1 MRISFPLLLFLVF
14 MVLKLTQVIDW
25 SWWWITAPLWAGLA
39 IYLLFVFGVVLIA
52 VLAKTVLWFAEFI
65 SRLFS

>member
-14 MVLKLTQVIDW
+14 MVLKLTHVIDW
-25 SWWWITAPLWAGLA
+25 SWWWVSAPIWFGFA
-39 IYLLFVFGVVLIA
+39 IGFLFFFGVAILVILSKPI
-52 VLAKTVLWFAEFI
+52 LWFAEFI